1 MPKVKQLT
9 VLCANRPGTLGELAS
24 VMGNADVNILGFH
37 LSTSGTRGYVKLV
50 VDKVEEAK
58 RALEEA
64 GMAYS
69 EQAVLHARLANVPG
83 ALGRFA
89 ARLAAKGINIVSGYQ
104 TIERDARRASVVL
117 EVSKL
122 AAALRVRTDTPSS
135 RLYG

>member
-24 VMGNADVNILGFH
+24 VMGSADVNILGFH

-50 VDKVEEAK
+50 VDNVEKA
-58 RALEEA
+58 RAALEGA
-64 GMAYS
+64 GMTYS
-69 EQAVLHARLANVPG
+69 EQAVLRARLANEPG

-89 ARLAAKGINIVSGYQ
+89 ARLAAKGINIVSGYH
-104 TIERDARRASVVL
+104 TIERDSKRASVVL
-117 EVSKL
+117 EVSRL
-122 AAALRVRTDTPSS
+122 DVALRVRTATPSS